1 MKDQRSRAPASVS
14 NIYRLDGRVPV
25 GKAIPFGLQHVLAMF
40 VANVTPVMLIASV
53 AVYNGQAFTAIDTAL
68 LIQAAMLMAGIGTL
82 IQLYPVWRI
91 GSRLPVVMGL
101 SFTFLS
107 AMMTLAAKDYGL
119 MIGAVIV
126 GGCIEGLLGLTAK
139 YWRRFVS
146 PIVSACV
153 VTTIGFSLL
162 STGISSFASSSVYP
176 TGAWQNLLVAVIT
189 LAACLVYNS
198 LAKGFWKQLYVLF
211 GLIVGYIVSLFFG
224 MVDFAS
230 MKETVSELGIIAL
243 PKLFAFTPK
252 FDLGAIIS
260 VTLVFLV
267 SAAETI
273 GDTSAVCTGGLGR
286 DITEKEVSGS
296 LACDGFISAVS
307 GGVFGCPPITSFSQ
321 NVGLVAMTKVV
332 NRFTIMFGALTL
344 ILAGLF
350 PPVGAFFS
358 TLPDCVLG
366 GCTVIMF
373 GAIIVSGVT
382 MLGECGFDQRNTII
396 AATSFAIGIGVTQV
410 PEFFSGMP
418 QIISDIFAGNP
429 VAGVFVISMILSLTL
444 PKKVKMEDVGALTED
459 TIDSKK
465 PEYTLEK
472 LPPSVMQ
479 HMTEGGFGRLQ
490 IVRVLDRDV
499 KLVHRKAGP
508 AALWVGKTG
517 LLGEDLRNEIRTVF
531 SVAFF
536 HAAPPLFLSGCV
548 AFFVFIRD
556 DGRCGRRTPG
566 YNLPLWKNPA
576 FSAHMSGV
584 RPETPHN
591 RPGPWGRAPSVPAQ
605 AGGPPP

>member
-1 MKDQRSRAPASVS
+1 MKDQKSRAPASVS

-68 LIQAAMLMAGIGTL
+68 LIQAAMLVAGIGTL

-126 GGCIEGLLGLTAK
+126 GGCIEGFLGLTAK

-189 LAACLVYNS
+189 LAACLIYNS

-230 MKETVSELGIIAL
+230 MKSTVQELGIIAL

-252 FDLGAIIS
+252 FDIGAIIS

-273 GDTSAVCTGGLGR
+273 GDT
-286 DITEKEVSGS
+286 
-296 LACDGFISAVS
+296 SAVS

-418 QIISDIFAGNP
+418 QIVSDIFAGNP
-429 VAGVFVISMILSLTL
+429 VAGVFVVAMILSLAL
-444 PKKVKMEDVGALTED
+444 PKKVKMEEVGALTEN
-459 TIDSKK
+459 TIDSTK
-465 PEYTLEK
+465 PE
-472 LPPSVMQ
+472 
-479 HMTEGGFGRLQ
+479 
-490 IVRVLDRDV
+490 
-499 KLVHRKAGP
+499 
-508 AALWVGKTG
+508 
-517 LLGEDLRNEIRTVF
+517 
-531 SVAFF
+531 
-536 HAAPPLFLSGCV
+536 
-548 AFFVFIRD
+548 
-556 DGRCGRRTPG
+556 
-566 YNLPLWKNPA
+566 
-576 FSAHMSGV
+576 
-584 RPETPHN
+584 
-591 RPGPWGRAPSVPAQ
+591 
-605 AGGPPP
+605 